1 MTITNDFSNEAML
14 TALILICSAS
24 IAPNSDECT
33 RYNASTIIRVPTEFG
48 SPATCFMQA
57 QAYLAQS
64 PEGQELELDRDA
76 RVKLVCV
83 RSEIV
88 AGIPLQ
94 HR

>member
-1 MTITNDFSNEAML
+1 
-14 TALILICSAS
+14 
-24 IAPNSDECT
+24 
-33 RYNASTIIRVPTEFG
+33 
-48 SPATCFMQA
+48 MQA

-83 RSEIV
+83 RSEMV

-94 HR
+94 RR

>member
-1 MTITNDFSNEAML
+1 VVFLQSL
-14 TALILICSAS
+14 RQALGRDQAGLQLGKAGSAG
-24 IAPNSDECT
+24 DECT

-94 HR
+94 RM

>member
-1 MTITNDFSNEAML
+1 
-14 TALILICSAS
+14 
-24 IAPNSDECT
+24 
-33 RYNASTIIRVPTEFG
+33 
-48 SPATCFMQA
+48 MQA

-88 AGIPLQ
+88 AGYPTSAQ
-94 HR
+94 VGKPTPPQAGDAV

>member
-1 MTITNDFSNEAML
+1 ML

-64 PEGQELELDRDA
+64 PEGQELDGDA

-83 RSEIV
+83 RSEMV

-94 HR
+94 RR

>member
-1 MTITNDFSNEAML
+1 ML
-14 TALILICSAS
+14 TALILVCSAS
-24 IAPNSDECT
+24 IAPSNDECT

-94 HR
+94 RM